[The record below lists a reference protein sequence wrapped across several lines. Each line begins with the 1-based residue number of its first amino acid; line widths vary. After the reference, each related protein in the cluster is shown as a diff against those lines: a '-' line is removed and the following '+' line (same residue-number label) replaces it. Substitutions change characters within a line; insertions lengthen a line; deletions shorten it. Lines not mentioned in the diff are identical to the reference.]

1 MAENNWEDFVD
12 GILEA
17 NFEYD
22 DLKRV
27 MDDVADNENGID
39 NNDSERLLVDFCAT
53 RYRFAFVQMAVNAI
67 YYVTKPKTDYKSGAR
82 HIRKAISLLMS
93 MHDAMK
99 SMHQEIERDEEDEK
113 KD

>member
-1 MAENNWEDFVD
+1 MSENNWEEFVD

-27 MDDVADNENGID
+27 MNDVADNQSGID
-39 NNDSERLLVDFCAT
+39 NNDSERLLLDFCAT
-53 RYRFAFVQMAVNAI
+53 RYRFAFVQLAVNAI
-67 YYVTKPKTDYKSGAR
+67 YYVTKPKNDYKSGAR

-93 MHDAMK
+93 IHDAMK
-99 SMHQEIERDEEDEK
+99 SMHKKIEGEEDEK